1 MPSRRQLLQL
11 PLAALAAPGAKASTG
26 LSFNEDNSHFFSTR
40 AGQKLDA
47 DTVSGFMDQYAGTQV
62 REMILSANSMR
73 TSFDSKVW
81 DPIWKGYDPQGPDD
95 QPLLR
100 STPAAARA
108 GARKWIHTAWQLHQQ
123 GLDPYTL
130 WIARARRHGLSPW
143 ISMRMNDLH
152 NVDDEASYMH
162 STFWREHP
170 EFRRAPWRFRSS
182 ADRALDF
189 GRAEVREYSF
199 RLIEEYCAR
208 YDFDGL
214 ELDWMR
220 FPHQLREGQED
231 EGRLKLNAFVERT
244 RKLLDEWGK
253 KRGRRLKLGVRVP
266 SRPQTG
272 YLMGLDGVEWARRG
286 WVDLLVAC
294 PFWNT
299 IEPDMPIE
307 QWKRLLP
314 ANVLLGAGLELIV
327 RPYNDYR
334 PIQFNSIETVRGA
347 AASLLAR
354 GADRIYL
361 FNYMDSETAMEVPED
376 RRQALVQLGS
386 LSTLAG
392 LSRRHIHT
400 FSDTYAPGEVAG
412 VALPRRLKAGQAT
425 AFRLP
430 VGPKLGAAEVRLEVE
445 GKVGEVRVNG
455 EVCATAASPS
465 VTKPVPNRPFAAW
478 RAPQPLAGSVVI
490 DVQAAEDSTI
500 HWVEIAGR

>member
-11 PLAALAAPGAKASTG
+11 PLAALAASPSTPKTA
-26 LSFNEDNSHFFSTR
+26 LCFNEDNSHFFSTR

-47 DTVSGFMDQYAGTQV
+47 EIVAAFMDQYRGTQV

-81 DPIWKGYDPQGPDD
+81 DPIWKGYDPQGPND
-95 QPLLR
+95 QPLLQ
-100 STPAAARA
+100 STPKEARA
-108 GARKWIHTAWQLHQQ
+108 GARKWIHTAWDLAQR
-123 GLDPYTL
+123 GIDPYSL
-130 WIARARRHGLSPW
+130 WIARSRKHGLSPW

-162 STFWREHP
+162 SGFWRQHP
-170 EFRRAPWRFRSS
+170 EFRRQPWRFTSG

-199 RLIEEYCAR
+199 QLIEEYCAR

-220 FPHQLREGQED
+220 FPHHLREGQED
-231 EGRLKLNAFVERT
+231 EGRVKLNAFIQRT
-244 RKLLDEWGK
+244 RALLDQWGR
-253 KRGRRLKLGVRVP
+253 KRNRKLKLGVRVP

-299 IEPDMPIE
+299 IEPDMPME
-307 QWKRLLP
+307 LWKRLIP
-314 ANVLLGAGLELIV
+314 ANVVLGAGLELIV

-334 PIQFNSIETVRGA
+334 PIQFNSLETVRGA
-347 AASLLAR
+347 SAALLAR

-361 FNYMDSETAMEVPED
+361 FNYMDSETAMASAD
-376 RRQALVQLGS
+376 DTRQALMQCGS
-386 LSTLAG
+386 LATLKG
-392 LSRRHIHT
+392 LPRRHILT
-400 FSDTYAPGEVAG
+400 FSDTYAPGESGAA
-412 VALPRRLKAGQAT
+412 ALPRRLKANQVT
-425 AFRLP
+425 QLRIP
-430 VGPKLGAAEVRLEVE
+430 VGPALAEAQVRLEVE
-445 GKVGEVRVNG
+445 GRLSEVRVNG
-455 EVCATAASPS
+455 EICQASATPQ
-465 VTKPVPNRPFAAW
+465 VNKPVPNQPFAAW
-478 RAPQPLAGSVVI
+478 QVAWPLSGSVVI
-490 DVQAAEDSTI
+490 SATAAADSTI
-500 HWVEIAGR
+500 HWAEIAGR